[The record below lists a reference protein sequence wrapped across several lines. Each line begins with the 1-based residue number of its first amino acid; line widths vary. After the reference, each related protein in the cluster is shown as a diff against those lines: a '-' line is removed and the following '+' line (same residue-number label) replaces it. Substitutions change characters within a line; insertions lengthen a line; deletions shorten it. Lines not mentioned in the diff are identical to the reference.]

1 MGKAGSGF
9 KKPAAKKKAFT
20 KKDIIYTS
28 LIAAAVVIF
37 IVVLAIVITNDDFI
51 RTKNGRLQMDDNW
64 LIAEYPKN
72 NTTRYYQIGEVGDI
86 EGFTLSSES
95 AGNSLKTYYPDD
107 MTDNVAVVFV
117 GATSS
122 NHAQMASYLSAYTAA
137 AYGCE
142 APVPELTELVGREGY
157 FVQCFPNRPMEA
169 ITETAEGTEAAETEE
184 IAAADETTEEIE
196 VTETEET
203 AEETEVAET
212 EEAAEETEVAE
223 TEETEVAETEETS
236 DETANELPGC
246 MIYATIEYDDA
257 RCIYIQTNTV
267 EEVTAEEARELI
279 DTIADAITIIE
290 R

>member
-51 RTKNGRLQMDDNW
+51 RTKNGRLQMENNW

-95 AGNSLKTYYPDD
+95 AGNTLKTYYPDD

-122 NHAQMASYLSAYTAA
+122 NHAQMAAYLSAYTAA
-137 AYGCE
+137 SYGCE

-169 ITETAEGTEAAETEE
+169 ITDTAEETEAAETDET
-184 IAAADETTEEIE
+184 AAADETTEDTE

-203 AEETEVAET
+203 LEETEVAETEETADETEVAET
-212 EEAAEETEVAE
+212 EEAAA
-223 TEETEVAETEETS
+223 

-279 DTIADAITIIE
+279 YTIADAITIIE